1 MDFLEALHSRV
12 VVGDGAMGTL
22 LFERGVPRDAC
33 LEDLCAREPER
44 IQAIHREYVAAGAQF
59 VRTHSFGTN
68 SVRLSRFGFER
79 RVGELNWLAARTA
92 REAVKGSGAWI
103 AACVGPTGLRA
114 DASADFVSIFQDQLG
129 ALLDGGAD
137 FVILE
142 TFTAIQ
148 ELKAAIEAKH
158 SLHHCPVIAS
168 LAGIDPTA
176 ATAMFAELRAAGA
189 DVVGIN
195 CAGDFA
201 KMRAALAGAD
211 LNEPVSIF
219 PNAGLPTGAGET
231 LRYPIDADT
240 FAEEGAALVE
250 LGVRVIGG
258 CCGTTPEYIAA
269 LAERLKVPV
278 QP

>member
-1 MDFLEALHSRV
+1 MDFLEAAHSRV
-12 VVGDGAMGTL
+12 IVGDGAMGTL
-22 LFERGVPRDAC
+22 LLERGVSPDSC

-59 VRTHSFGTN
+59 IRTHSFGSN

-92 REAVKGSGAWI
+92 REAAKGSGAWI
-103 AACVGPTGLRA
+103 AASVGPTGLPA
-114 DASADFVSIFQDQLG
+114 GSDGDFLSIFQDQLG

-142 TFTAIQ
+142 TFTNIN

-168 LAGIDPTA
+168 LAEIDS
-176 ATAMFAELRAAGA
+176 ATVSRSFAELRAAGA
-189 DVVGIN
+189 DIVGLN
-195 CAGDFA
+195 CIASENV
-201 KMRAALAGAD
+201 RPALTNVD
-211 LNEPVSIF
+211 LGEPVSVF
-219 PNAGLPTGAGET
+219 PNAGLPLCVEER
-231 LRYPIDADT
+231 LQYPTDAAQ
-240 FAEEGAALVE
+240 FADEVASVAE

-258 CCGTTPEYIAA
+258 CCGTSPDYIAA
-269 LAERLKVPV
+269 LAERLKVPAR
-278 QP
+278 P

>member
-1 MDFLEALHSRV
+1 MDFLEALHSHV
-12 VVGDGAMGTL
+12 VIGDGAMGTL
-22 LFERGVPRDAC
+22 LFERGVPRGIC
-33 LEDLCAREPER
+33 LEELCAREPER
-44 IQAIHREYVAAGAQF
+44 IQAIHREYLAAGAQF
-59 VRTHSFGTN
+59 VRTHSFGAN
-68 SVRLSRFGFER
+68 AVRLAPFGFER

-103 AACVGPTGLRA
+103 AASVGPTGLPPE
-114 DASADFVSIFQDQLG
+114 DASDRAPFFVDQLG

-142 TFTAIQ
+142 TFTDLN

-168 LAGIDPTA
+168 IAGVDPA
-176 ATAMFAELRAAGA
+176 GAVKAFADLRALGA

-195 CAGDFA
+195 CTMDLETT
-201 KMRAALAGAD
+201 RSALAQTQ
-211 LNEPVSIF
+211 LSEPVSVF
-219 PNAGLPTGAGET
+219 HSAGMPSGASGT
-231 LRYPIDADT
+231 LRYPIDAET
-240 FAEEGAALVE
+240 FAIEGEALAK

-258 CCGTTPEYIAA
+258 CCGTTPDYIAA
-269 LAERLKVPV
+269 LAERLKIPV